1 MSGIPEP
8 APSSAFSSLPS
19 PPPLSQQAGGGL
31 SISDAFEGLSA
42 GGGLSSPS
50 YAAPVPSFG
59 GYAGDASV
67 SSAQDE
73 LYHIPDPA
81 PVTTAPAPAPA
92 QASRSAPAEAPK
104 TSQQIKDSYN
114 LGEASEEL
122 TKLRAILQK
131 LQAENISLKATM
143 GSLTEEEKDV
153 QKELHGVVA
162 EISKLSNELTS
173 LRAKVLA
180 AKSRLLEATAE
191 LKASNEKKGYG
202 VFCLRF
208 RSRRL
213 SIFLP

>member
-1 MSGIPEP
+1 M
-8 APSSAFSSLPS
+8 A
-19 PPPLSQQAGGGL
+19 
-31 SISDAFEGLSA
+31 
-42 GGGLSSPS
+42 SPS
-50 YAAPVPSFG
+50 YAAPASSFG

-73 LYHIPDPA
+73 IFHIPDPPA
-81 PVTTAPAPAPA
+81 PAPAANSAPAPAPA
-92 QASRSAPAEAPK
+92 ARSFPAEAPK

-191 LKASNEKKGYG
+191 LKANNEKKGYG
-202 VFCLRF
+202 GSGCHEMN
-208 RSRRL
+208 
-213 SIFLP
+213 